1 MNSHVQQQRQEGSE
15 LRSSAFWLPLYLLL
29 FDLPADQTRSYCMRL
44 HGNYA
49 APSMANCSNAWEY
62 YLPSEEEIQH

>member
-1 MNSHVQQQRQEGSE
+1 MLGE
-15 LRSSAFWLPLYLLL
+15 LWSSAFRLPLYLLP
-29 FDLPADQTRSYCMRL
+29 FQLPADQPLSHCIRL

-49 APSMANCSNAWEY
+49 APSMANCSNAGEY